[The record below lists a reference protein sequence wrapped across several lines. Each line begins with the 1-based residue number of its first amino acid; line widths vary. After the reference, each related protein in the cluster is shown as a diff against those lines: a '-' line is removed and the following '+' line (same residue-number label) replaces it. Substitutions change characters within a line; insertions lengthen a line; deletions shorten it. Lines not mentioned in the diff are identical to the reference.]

1 MVMDI
6 IWNYCGDD
14 FATYIN
20 IDSLTSETNIMLCQ
34 LYFNQKKKRSV
45 SHYFHGI
52 QGAILGQIWPINT
65 PGP

>member
-1 MVMDI
+1 MAMDI

-34 LYFNQKKKRSV
+34 LYFNQQKK
-45 SHYFHGI
+45 GM
-52 QGAILGQIWPINT
+52 
-65 PGP
+65 